1 MLEEGVCKDFD
12 RMGAHAGAENCC
24 LIEAIEV
31 AKGVQEEEEEEAW
44 SDDEGMCVEMEGRG
58 GSLKAIKV

>member
-1 MLEEGVCKDFD
+1 MLEEGVCNDFD

-24 LIEAIEV
+24 LIEVIEA
-31 AKGVQEEEEEEAW
+31 AKGGQDEEEEAW
-44 SDDEGMCVEMEGRG
+44 SDDEGKGVEMEGRG